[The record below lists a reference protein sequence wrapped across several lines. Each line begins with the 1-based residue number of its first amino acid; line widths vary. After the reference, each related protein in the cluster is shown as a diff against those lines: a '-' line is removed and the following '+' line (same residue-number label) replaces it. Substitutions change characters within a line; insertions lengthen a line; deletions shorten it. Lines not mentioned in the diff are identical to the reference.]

1 VNAIDDLEFKV
12 ISITRER
19 ERLIAKLQEKER
31 EIEQHKSH
39 SKQVK
44 KAAPVINKDKTD
56 KLLIKIRP
64 TNSKKTPSWRRNS
77 A

>member
-44 KAAPVINKDKTD
+44 K
-56 KLLIKIRP
+56 
-64 TNSKKTPSWRRNS
+64 SSSRN
-77 A
+77 